1 MCPKGPEYDFG
12 SLGRDPGAP
21 FECTSLRL
29 DEIPKGSAS
38 TLLMGPAAP
47 SCGGRALSCVWYPM
61 LCQWSLPWCD
71 SHRDRQEPLGYR
83 RVGFSTKTRNSRVLP
98 ATRISK
104 GVYGSVLRKHTLAL
118 RSSSPAL
125 GCVWGVGGH
134 VHIRSNFD

>member
-1 MCPKGPEYDFG
+1 MILDLWGGIQELLLSALLCA
-12 SLGRDPGAP
+12 L
-21 FECTSLRL
+21 LRKPV
-29 DEIPKGSAS
+29 PKGSAS

-47 SCGGRALSCVWYPM
+47 CCGGRALSCVWYPM

-104 GVYGSVLRKHTLAL
+104 GLYGSVLRKHTLAL

-125 GCVWGVGGH
+125 GWEGARARM
-134 VHIRSNFD
+134 IKF